1 MTIRLNT
8 LGKRIAA
15 AAVVLVLAVIAAG
28 TGWLWAQQWRPADT
42 YPVQGVDVSDA
53 QGEIEWW
60 TVHAAGADFAYV
72 RATSGAAGRD
82 MRFADS
88 WQALPKTGMRRG
100 AMHQYSLCNLAVD
113 QANNFNTTV
122 PRTRDAL
129 PAAVELGFTDD
140 CPARP
145 EASAVVGELR
155 HFLTMVEAHTGK
167 PVLLKISP
175 AFESRYGVTAVVG
188 RPVWAVGNFFPP
200 AYTARPWRMWQASDM
215 RRIDGVE
222 GPVHWDVVRP

>member
-1 MTIRLNT
+1 MRLNT
-8 LGKRIAA
+8 WGKRISAA
-15 AAVVLVLAVIAAG
+15 AAVVLVAVVLGCAA
-28 TGWLWAQQWRPADT
+28 WAWAVQWRPSDA
-42 YPVQGVDVSDA
+42 YQIQGIDVSDA
-53 QGEIEWW
+53 QGDIEWW

-72 RATSGAAGRD
+72 RATGGAAGRD
-82 MRFADS
+82 MRFAQN
-88 WQALPKTGMRRG
+88 WEALEKTRMRRG
-100 AMHQYSLCNLAVD
+100 AMHLYSLCNLAVD

-129 PAAVELGFTDD
+129 PAVVELDFSDD
-140 CPARP
+140 CTARP
-145 EASAVVGELR
+145 ETSVVLGELR

-167 PVLLKISP
+167 PVLLKISR
-175 AFESRYGVTAVVG
+175 AFDSRYGVTAALN

-200 AYTARPWRMWQASDM
+200 DYAARPWRMWQANDM